1 MRIQNSRGCEM
12 GGYEMGGYEM
22 GATTREGFAQRV
34 VP

>member
-1 MRIQNSRGCEM
+1 M